1 MNQTIAQI
9 AKLLNAQVEGNDTL
23 LIHSIAKIEEAE
35 RGQITFLANSKYT
48 PYIYTTRASAVIVS
62 NEFKAENNISA
73 TLLRVEEPYKSFA
86 VLMHLHAME
95 LEKDR
100 VGIEEPSFISDRVKL
115 GHNVFVGAF
124 SYLGEGVEIGDHV
137 KIYPHVYIGDNVVI
151 KKGTTIYPHV
161 TIYPECKIGE
171 DCIVHSGA
179 RIGSDGFGFV
189 PMPDGSFKKIPQLGN
204 VIMGNRVE
212 VGANTTV
219 DRATLGSTYIEDGV
233 KLDNL
238 VQVAHNVQI
247 GQDSALAAQCG
258 VSGSTKIGRN
268 VIVGGQVG
276 IIGHLEIA
284 DQTQIA
290 AKSGVNRSIKDAQK
304 KWKGIPIQPFQ
315 SQIRSEV
322 LYRKLNEMYKRIQ
335 ELENKLENNP

>member
-9 AKLLNAQVEGNDTL
+9 AKLLNAQVEGNDSIN
-23 LIHSIAKIEEAE
+23 IHSIAKIEEADT
-35 RGQITFLANSKYT
+35 GQITFLANSKYT
-48 PYIYTTRASAVIVS
+48 PYIYSTRASAVIVS
-62 NEFKAENNISA
+62 KDFKPENNISA
-73 TLLRVEEPYKSFA
+73 TLLKVEEPYKSFA
-86 VLMHLHAME
+86 VLMHLLSKEM
-95 LEKDR
+95 EKDR
-100 VGIEEPSFISDRVKL
+100 RGIEEPSFISDRVKL
-115 GHNVFVGAF
+115 GHNVYIGAF
-124 SYLGEGVEIGDHV
+124 SYLGEGVELGDHV

-151 KKGTTIYPHV
+151 ESGSIIYPHV
-161 TIYPECKIGE
+161 TIYSECKIGKQ
-171 DCIVHSGA
+171 CIVHSGA
-179 RIGSDGFGFV
+179 RIGSDGFGFA

-204 VIMGNRVE
+204 VIMGNQVE

-219 DRATLGSTYIEDGV
+219 DRATLGSTYIENGV

-238 VQVAHNVQI
+238 VQVAHNVRI

-258 VSGSTKIGRN
+258 ISGSTKIGRN

-276 IIGHLEIA
+276 VIGHLEIA

-290 AKSGVNRSIKDAQK
+290 AKSGVNKSIKEPQK

-322 LYRKLNEMYKRIQ
+322 LYRKLNEMYQRIQ
-335 ELENKLENNP
+335 ELENKLEKKS